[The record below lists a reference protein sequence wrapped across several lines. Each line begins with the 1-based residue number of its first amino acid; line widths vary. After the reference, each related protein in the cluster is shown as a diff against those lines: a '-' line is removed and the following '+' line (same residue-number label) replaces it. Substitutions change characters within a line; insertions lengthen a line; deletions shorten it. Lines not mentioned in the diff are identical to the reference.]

1 MIVSKFL
8 SRSTM
13 RPRTLLTAG
22 LVLAGLSGLMIA
34 VCAGA
39 DPALAQGASPFGVP
53 RPPAPPPAPA
63 ADGIVGWIL
72 AEQARFY
79 RSLSG
84 LVRAAKQDGTA
95 VWSLLGVSFLYGIF
109 HAAGPGHGKAVIS
122 SYMIANEETW
132 KRGVILSFASAF
144 LQAVVAVAVVAVAAI
159 ALNATAKSMN
169 EAVRWIEVVSYG
181 LIALVGARL
190 VWVKGRG
197 FLAALAALRA
207 ERAVAPV
214 TSPALVPAGAVPAMA
229 SATSTREPALAG
241 LVHAG
246 HSHHDHAH
254 AHHDHAH
261 DHEHG
266 HVHHDHGAACGCGHD
281 HHHAHEHERGHD
293 HAPAPTAAA
302 HRHDA
307 AVKSA
312 VAHDH
317 AHHDHADHDHSDH
330 DHAHADHVHGPDC
343 GCSHGPDPK
352 DLAGPGGWSR
362 GLAAIVA
369 VGLRPCSGAILVLV
383 FALAQGLFWAGVGA
397 TFAMGL
403 GTAIT
408 VAGIAT
414 IAVGAKA
421 VATRFAAHREGRGA
435 LFLRGL
441 EVAAACGVLLFG
453 VALLAGYMVSERM
466 I

>member
-1 MIVSKFL
+1 
-8 SRSTM
+8 M

-34 VCAGA
+34 LSAGA

-53 RPPAPPPAPA
+53 RPPSPPPAPA

-132 KRGVILSFASAF
+132 TRGVILSFASAF
-144 LQAVVAVAVVAVAAI
+144 LQAVVAVAVVAIAAI
-159 ALNATAKSMN
+159 ALNATAKTMN
-169 EAVRWIEVVSYG
+169 EAVRWIEIVSYA

-214 TSPALVPAGAVPAMA
+214 ASPALAPAGPVPASSVPATA
-229 SATSTREPALAG
+229 STREPALAG

-246 HSHHDHAH
+246 HAHHDHARGRHDH
-254 AHHDHAH
+254 AHHDHEHVPHGH
-261 DHEHG
+261 DHE
-266 HVHHDHGAACGCGHD
+266 HGAACGCGHD
-281 HHHAHEHERGHD
+281 HHHDHHHHGHD
-293 HAPAPTAAA
+293 HDHARAPAAAA

-312 VAHDH
+312 GAHDH
-317 AHHDHADHDHSDH
+317 AHQDHAHDHSHH

-408 VAGIAT
+408 VAVIAT

-421 VATRFAAHREGRGA
+421 LATRFAAHREGRGA
-435 LFLRGL
+435 LFLRGV

-453 VALLAGYMVSERM
+453 VALLAGYMVTERM